1 MGLENKHK
9 KNPFLIEL
17 EGKMYL
23 QPRANTVIAR
33 GEKLVNTE
41 TGEVLKDEMLLGRR
55 KYVDK
60 SQFAKIY
67 CTEIGILYELSK
79 TATNVFFYLTKVMNY
94 ENEAYLNYS
103 QEYEDVGYKGRL
115 SVLRG
120 LIELTEKNIIAPGY
134 KVHHYWLNPLVVC
147 KGERF
152 AKYYEYVVDE
162 TGKHSTPEPKK
173 VVKSQYKK
181 DLEKLPSQVKNKVD
195 RASEVLPE
203 DVTSKTRKKTEM
215 EVKTPK
221 KRTYRKRK
229 K

>member
-1 MGLENKHK
+1 MSLENKHR

-79 TATNVFFYLTKVMNY
+79 TATNVFFHLTKVMNY
-94 ENEAYLNYS
+94 ENEAYLNYN
-103 QEYEDVGYKGRL
+103 QEYEEVGYKNYK
-115 SVLRG
+115 SVFKG
-120 LIELTEKNIIAPGY
+120 LTELVKKDIIAPSY

-162 TGKHSTPEPKK
+162 TGEHSTPEPKK
-173 VVKSQYKK
+173 IVKSQYRK
-181 DLEKLPSQVKNKVD
+181 DLEKLPSQVKNKTD

-203 DVTSKTRKKTEM
+203 DVTSRKKRKVET
-215 EVKTPK
+215 EVKTAK